1 MQTAI
6 LDSLTAPEELALIRR
21 LISWPRLVEQAAEA
35 REPHRVAFFLY
46 ELAGDFHALWNAGR
60 DNATLRFLQEDKPDE
75 TAARVA
81 LVAAT
86 ATVLRSGLHVLGVT
100 PVEEMR

>member
-1 MQTAI
+1 
-6 LDSLTAPEELALIRR
+6 
-21 LISWPRLVEQAAEA
+21 
-35 REPHRVAFFLY
+35 LY
-46 ELAGDFHALWNAGR
+46 ELAGEFHALWNAGR
-60 DNATLRFLQEDKPDE
+60 DDAALRFLQAENPVE

-86 ATVLRSGLHVLGVT
+86 ATVLRSGLAVLGVT

>member
-1 MQTAI
+1 M
-6 LDSLTAPEELALIRR
+6 
-21 LISWPRLVEQAAEA
+21 VEQAAEA
-35 REPHRVAFFLY
+35 REPHRIAFYLY

-60 DNATLRFLQEDKPDE
+60 DDAALRFIQAERKLE

-86 ATVLRSGLHVLGVT
+86 ATVLRSGFAVLGVK